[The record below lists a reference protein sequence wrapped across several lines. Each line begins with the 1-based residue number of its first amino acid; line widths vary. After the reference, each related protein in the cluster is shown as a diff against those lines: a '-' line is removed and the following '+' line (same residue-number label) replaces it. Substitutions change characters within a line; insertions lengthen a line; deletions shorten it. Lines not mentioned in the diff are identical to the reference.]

1 MAGAPRHCSS
11 TASSHWTRPRDRRR
25 GKASRWRC
33 RLGNMR
39 CSPRCWSG
47 PERSCRADSSSS
59 VSTDGEKKWRA
70 TQSKCIFIICAASSA
85 PTRFAMSADWATRSP
100 SRMSEAQHEPPVAVP
115 SIRGRLLAW
124 LMAALVVAGVV
135 MGYAAYRRAHQDLDE
150 LLDYQLQQLA
160 FSLSRQSVGSVPLP
174 PGMPLPEPDFITQ
187 VWDRD
192 GVLMFYS
199 RPNMAIPMRPRPGF
213 TNMDWKGQ
221 SWRVFTQLDGTR
233 IIQVAHPLSL
243 RREMA
248 ADFARRAVMPLLAL
262 LPLLAIGIWIVV
274 GRVLEPLSSISQA
287 LRARTPASL
296 QPLPHAQLP
305 DELVPL
311 VGSLNDLLQRLQ
323 HAMDAQRQFVG
334 DAAHELRSPLTAVQ
348 LQLSLL
354 KRAGDD
360 VERAAAIARLERG
373 VQRSNRLV
381 QQLLTLARQDPRL
394 LDVDSENVDMQQLA
408 RELVADFEPQALL
421 HRQTLRLESAPQA
434 VLVRG
439 DREALRV
446 MLSNLIDNALRY
458 TPSQGSVIVRAARQ
472 GDAAL

>member
-1 MAGAPRHCSS
+1 MSEIQA
-11 TASSHWTRPRDRRR
+11 
-25 GKASRWRC
+25 
-33 RLGNMR
+33 
-39 CSPRCWSG
+39 
-47 PERSCRADSSSS
+47 PERAR
-59 VSTDGEKKWRA
+59 R
-70 TQSKCIFIICAASSA
+70 
-85 PTRFAMSADWATRSP
+85 
-100 SRMSEAQHEPPVAVP
+100 P

-124 LMAALVVAGVV
+124 LLGALVVAGVV
-135 MGYAAYRRAHQDLDE
+135 MGGAAYLRAHQDLDE
-150 LLDYQLQQLA
+150 LLDYQLKQLA
-160 FSLSRQSVGSVPLP
+160 FSLSRQSVGSVPVLP
-174 PGMPLPEPDFITQ
+174 GTPSPEPDFITQ

-213 TNMDWKGQ
+213 SNMDWNGQ
-221 SWRVFTQLDGTR
+221 SWRVFTQLDGVR

-248 ADFARRAVMPLLAL
+248 ADFARRAVSPLLVL

-274 GRVLEPLSSISQA
+274 GRVLKPLSSISAA

-296 QPLPHAQLP
+296 QPVPHEDLP

-311 VGSLNDLLQRLQ
+311 VGALNDLLQRLHQ
-323 HAMDAQRQFVG
+323 AMELQRQFVG

-354 KRAGDD
+354 KRASGEE
-360 VERAAAIARLERG
+360 ERAAAIERLERG

-381 QQLLTLARQDPRL
+381 QQLLTLARQDPQVP
-394 LDVDSENVDMQQLA
+394 DTATQSVDMNQIA
-408 RELVADFEPQALL
+408 RELVSDFEPQAALN
-421 HRQTLRLESAPQA
+421 QQALRLEPATEP

-439 DREALRV
+439 ERDALRV

-458 TPSQGSVIVRAARQ
+458 TPAHGSVIVRIRRDGAQALIELEDSGPGIPPEQRLRVFDRFYRVPRAAAEEGSGLGLAIVKRVVQ
-472 GDAAL
+472 RHAGEVSLDDASAGTGLKVSVRLPAFAAPASH

>member
-1 MAGAPRHCSS
+1 M
-11 TASSHWTRPRDRRR
+11 RDTQ
-25 GKASRWRC
+25 
-33 RLGNMR
+33 
-39 CSPRCWSG
+39 
-47 PERSCRADSSSS
+47 PE
-59 VSTDGEKKWRA
+59 
-70 TQSKCIFIICAASSA
+70 AA
-85 PTRFAMSADWATRSP
+85 
-100 SRMSEAQHEPPVAVP
+100 VGVP

-160 FSLSRQSVGSVPLP
+160 FSLSRQSVGSVPVP
-174 PGMPLPEPDFITQ
+174 QGMPLPEPDFITQ

-213 TNMDWKGQ
+213 SNMEWKGQ
-221 SWRVFTQLDGTR
+221 SWRMFTQLDGTR
-233 IIQVAHPLSL
+233 IIQVAHPLNL

-262 LPLLAIGIWIVV
+262 VPLLAIGIWIVV

-296 QPLPHAQLP
+296 EPLPRADLP

-360 VERAAAIARLERG
+360 AERAAAIERLERG
-373 VQRSNRLV
+373 VHRSNRLV
-381 QQLLTLARQDPRL
+381 QQLLTLARQDPQAPAAAAEP
-394 LDVDSENVDMQQLA
+394 VDLNELA
-408 RELVADFEPQALL
+408 AELVADFEPQAAEQQQRLL
-421 HRQTLRLESAPQA
+421 LEPAVDP
-434 VLVRG
+434 VLVQG

-458 TPSQGSVIVRAARQ
+458 TPASGRIVVRVAHAGGHAQLEVQDSGPGIAPEQRSRVFDRFYRVPHATAAEGSGLGLAIVKRVAERHGGAVSLH
-472 GDAAL
+472 DADNGTGLKVRVQMAVQPRHENAPQR